1 MEPSGV
7 PFPGAFFFSKL
18 AAPVSS
24 FGMGGLGRTSCCSN
38 NRILSLCPKSY
49 QLPSYQLGTFF
60 SDPAPDMN
68 PTCERE
74 QPLPQSPG
82 SLREMHPGESRAE
95 TLYIFLVKVRHQLS

>member
-1 MEPSGV
+1 MYWVGPQPMEPSGV
-7 PFPGAFFFSKL
+7 PFPGAFFSKL

-38 NRILSLCPKSY
+38 NGILSLCPKSY

-82 SLREMHPGESRAE
+82 SLRERCTQENREQKPFIS
-95 TLYIFLVKVRHQLS
+95 S